1 MRCRTCLVI
10 IFMLFFLVSGQYVYS
25 EKKVVTLDDLKNRFD
40 DKDEDSKG
48 ASGSD
53 ALTISSISK
62 KVEPGESNR
71 VYVKFRIRAKGWH
84 EVKLRVATLDSEMKV
99 VEVLDNGAAD
109 DKVVSGSW
117 INGNQLKGG
126 HTYAFEFP
134 YTKNYKYA
142 VAEITFG
149 EREEKKVIKK
159 ASTSKVN
166 VEEITI
172 PEAGGG
178 PGE

>member
-1 MRCRTCLVI
+1 MRRRTWLII
-10 IFMLFFLVSGQYVYS
+10 IFLLVFLASGRNAYS
-25 EKKVVTLDDLKNRFD
+25 EKKVITLDDLKNRFGN
-40 DKDEDSKG
+40 KEAEAKN
-48 ASGSD
+48 SGNEPI
-53 ALTISSISK
+53 TVSSVLK
-62 KVEPGESNR
+62 KVDPGESNR
-71 VYVKFRIRAKGWH
+71 IYVKFRIRAKGWH
-84 EVKLRVATLDSEMKV
+84 EVKLRAATLDADMKV
-99 VEVLDNGAAD
+99 LEVLDNGSAD
-109 DKVVSGSW
+109 DKVVSDSW

-134 YTKNYKYA
+134 YTRNYKYA
-142 VAEITFG
+142 VVEVTFG

-178 PGE
+178 TGE